1 MEKSLFLALCDKI
14 LLVIFFLLLDLDE
27 WVKKNVSSANIRLQ
41 RGWNGNA
48 AYESVCYASILK
60 FRLFCCHVCFSVD
73 LSYNCI
79 MVWILYILIIQEKCI
94 FKIAYNQ
101 RQVNTV
107 PHLIFTQASP
117 ALQSWRLGH
126 LGLKSPF
133 CFYSTAQI
141 LRQVYA
147 IPTLNHCKLKDILNM
162 IKESISKHINIF
174 SVLYSETFLN
184 TPPKEIYPRIVISL
198 DEY

>member
-1 MEKSLFLALCDKI
+1 MNVMNKTYCVWASVITYRMYGLTIIFRGGVADSPPSPFLHQTHFI
-14 LLVIFFLLLDLDE
+14 Y
-27 WVKKNVSSANIRLQ
+27 VS
-41 RGWNGNA
+41 
-48 AYESVCYASILK
+48 
-60 FRLFCCHVCFSVD
+60 
-73 LSYNCI
+73 
-79 MVWILYILIIQEKCI
+79 
-94 FKIAYNQ
+94 
-101 RQVNTV
+101 
-107 PHLIFTQASP
+107 P
-117 ALQSWRLGH
+117 
-126 LGLKSPF
+126 PF

-141 LRQVYA
+141 LRQVNA